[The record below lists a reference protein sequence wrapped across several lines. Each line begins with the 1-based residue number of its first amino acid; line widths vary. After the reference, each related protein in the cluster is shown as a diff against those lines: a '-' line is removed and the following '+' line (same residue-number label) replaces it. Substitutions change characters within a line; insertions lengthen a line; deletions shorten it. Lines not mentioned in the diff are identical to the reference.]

1 MNNKLSPHVTIY
13 KFPITAISSITT
25 RLTGLYMTSLFVSG
39 GMICL
44 LDKKEEA
51 YKKYDEMSMNIKRV
65 FHYSI
70 IAPLTYHTYGGIRH
84 FIWDRYPSFLNN
96 KSVAKSSY
104 FLFGASF
111 ISTIAIENIWTT
123 IEKYE
128 KNIKE

>member
-111 ISTIAIENIWTT
+111 ISTIAIENIWTK

>member
-39 GMICL
+39 GIVCI
-44 LDKKEEA
+44 LDKNKEV

-84 FIWDRYPSFLNN
+84 FIWDRYPSLLNN

-111 ISTIAIENIWTT
+111 ISTIAIENIWTI
-123 IEKYE
+123 IEKNE
-128 KNIKE
+128 NDIKE

>member
-13 KFPITAISSITT
+13 KFPITAISSIAT
-25 RLTGLYMTSLFVSG
+25 RLSGLYMTSLFVSG
-39 GMICL
+39 GMICA
-44 LDKKEEA
+44 LDKKEEV
-51 YKKYDEMSMNIKRV
+51 YKKYHDMSMNIKKV

-111 ISTIAIENIWTT
+111 ISTIAIENAWTI

-128 KNIKE
+128 NNIKE